1 MEFFREILNFSIIDL
16 LDIIL
21 VATLLYYAYKLLKG
35 TVAINIFIG
44 IILIYLV
51 WRGTVL
57 LDMELLS
64 SIIGGFMSVGI
75 IALIVVFQPEIRKFL
90 LMVGSANLS
99 KKGSFLEKIKFF
111 KNQKLERDTTDISSV
126 ISACY
131 NMSETK
137 TGALIVIERSNNL
150 NFLENSGD
158 EMNISVTQPILESIF
173 FKNSPLHDGA
183 IIISDNII
191 KATRVVL
198 PINNETK
205 ISSNFGLRHRAAV
218 SITEKTDAVALV
230 VSEENGNISYI
241 KSGAFLDFNSQD
253 DLVKLLEKD
262 IS

>member
-1 MEFFREILNFSIIDL
+1 MEFFREILNFSIIDI

-111 KNQKLERDTTDISSV
+111 KNQKLERDTTDIKSV

-241 KSGAFLDFNSQD
+241 KNGVFLDFNSQD

>member
-1 MEFFREILNFSIIDL
+1 MDFVSEILNFSIIDV

-21 VATLLYYAYKLLKG
+21 VASLLYYAYKLLKG

-51 WRGTVL
+51 WRITVL

-90 LMVGSANLS
+90 LMVGSTNLS

-111 KNQKLERDTTDISSV
+111 KNQKLERDTTDIVSV
-126 ISACY
+126 MLACN
-131 NMSETK
+131 NMSQSK

-150 NFLENSGD
+150 NF
-158 EMNISVTQPILESIF
+158 LESIF

-183 IIISDNII
+183 IIISNNFI

-198 PINNETK
+198 PINNQSK
-205 ISSNFGLRHRAAV
+205 ISVKYGLRHRAAV
-218 SITEKTDAVALV
+218 SITEKTDAVAIV
-230 VSEENGNISYI
+230 VSEENGKISYI
-241 KSGAFLDFNSQD
+241 KNGKFIEFVSVENLT
-253 DLVKLLEKD
+253 KLIEKD
-262 IS
+262 LS